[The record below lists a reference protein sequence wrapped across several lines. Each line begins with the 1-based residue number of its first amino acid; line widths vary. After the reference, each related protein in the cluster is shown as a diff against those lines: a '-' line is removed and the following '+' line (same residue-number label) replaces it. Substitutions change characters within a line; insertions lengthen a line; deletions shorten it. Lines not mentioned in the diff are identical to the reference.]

1 MKIAVTG
8 GGGLV
13 GRFFVEEALAASDE
27 VTNLSRSPARFSAPV
42 AHTPYDLTGPA
53 PDLSG
58 FDAVIHCAFLHEPG
72 KYRGGEGKDP
82 EGFRHANLG
91 GTLALIRAA
100 EAAGVQRFIFLS
112 SRAVYG
118 TQPAG
123 VPLTEETKC
132 RPNTLYG
139 EVKREAEEALGASSL
154 KGTSLRATGVYG
166 PGPAHKWQGLFND
179 YRTGKRIA
187 PRIGTEVHGK
197 DLAAAGRIAL
207 TQNTPP
213 VLNVSDLLLDR
224 SALLTA
230 YQEINRIK
238 GPIPTR
244 ARDRAAY
251 NVMDCAALR
260 ALGWS
265 PGGMAALKAAL
276 KEMV

>member
-13 GRFFVEEALAASDE
+13 GRFFVEEALAAGDE
-27 VTNLSRSPARFSAPV
+27 VASLSRRPARFSAPV
-42 AHTPYDLTGPA
+42 AHIAYDLTGPA

-72 KYRGGEGKDP
+72 KYRGGEGNDP
-82 EGFRHANLG
+82 EGFRRANLG

-100 EAAGVQRFIFLS
+100 EAAGVQRFVFLS

-123 VPLTEETKC
+123 VPLTEETEC

-230 YQEINRIK
+230 YQEITHIK
-238 GPIPTR
+238 GPIPAR
-244 ARDRAAY
+244 AADRAAY